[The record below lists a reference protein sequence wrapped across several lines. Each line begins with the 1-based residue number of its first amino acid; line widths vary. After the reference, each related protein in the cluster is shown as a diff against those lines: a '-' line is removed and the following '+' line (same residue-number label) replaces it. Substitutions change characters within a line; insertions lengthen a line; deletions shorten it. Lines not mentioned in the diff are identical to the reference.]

1 MDREQDQ
8 KRVRESMKAGG
19 RRQEAEGKLIA
30 LSFFQLIL
38 SLMAF
43 LPEDFQLGK
52 MLAGRE

>member
-30 LSFFQLIL
+30 LSFNFFPDGI
-38 SLMAF
+38 ST
-43 LPEDFQLGK
+43 
-52 MLAGRE
+52 